1 MAGPGT
7 TPAAYDSP
15 PDGGNGGGRGIRT
28 EPMTVNIGP
37 QHPSTHGVFR
47 LRVTFDGEEILQVE
61 PIFGYLHRGTE
72 KLAEERNYT
81 QVVTLTDRL
90 DYVSSMINNQAY
102 CLAVEKLLGAEVPP
116 RGKFLR
122 TLAAELQRIAAHL
135 MGIGFIL
142 QDLGTLGTP
151 LMYCFRSRER
161 ILDLFEMLCGARV
174 TVSYMRPG
182 GVFFDA
188 PPEFWP
194 ALEQFLQDF
203 EAEYSELEQLILEN
217 EIVMVRTRGV
227 SYLPLDVAINCS
239 VSGPVLRASGL
250 AWDWRKVEPYDA
262 YDQVEFDVPTP
273 PAVAPAGGDNYDR
286 FWVRVQEI
294 RQSARIIRQCID
306 RIEPGPVRAAAPLVL
321 RPEPGAEAYGRVEAS
336 KGELAFF
343 LVSDGGISPY
353 RCKIRSPSLLNL
365 TVTEQLLVGWKLAD
379 MIVTLG
385 SVDIN
390 MGEVDR

>member
-1 MAGPGT
+1 MP
-7 TPAAYDSP
+7 
-15 PDGGNGGGRGIRT
+15 IQT

-47 LRVTFDGEEILQVE
+47 LRVTFDGEDILEVE

-81 QVVTLTDRL
+81 QIVTLTDRL

-102 CLAVEKLLGAEVPP
+102 CLAVEDLIGGEVPQ
-116 RGKFLR
+116 RAKYLR
-122 TLAAELQRIAAHL
+122 TLTAELQRVASHL
-135 MGIGFIL
+135 MGIGFFL

-151 LMYCFRSRER
+151 LMYAFRLRER
-161 ILDLFEMLCGARV
+161 ILDLFEMLCGARI

-188 PPEFWP
+188 PDDFWP
-194 ALEQFLQDF
+194 ALDQFLKDF
-203 EAEYSELEQLILEN
+203 DIEYKELEQLILEN

-227 SYLPLDVAINCS
+227 SLLPLELAINNS
-239 VSGPVLRASGL
+239 VSGPSLRASGSD
-250 AWDWRKVEPYDA
+250 WDWRKMAPYDA
-262 YDQVEFDVPTP
+262 YDRMEFDIPT
-273 PAVAPAGGDNYDR
+273 ATGGDNYDR
-286 FWVRVQEI
+286 FWVRIQEI
-294 RQSARIIRQCID
+294 HQSIRMVRQCIQQ
-306 RIEPGPVRAAAPLVL
+306 IEPGPIRADVPLVL

-336 KGELAFF
+336 KGELAFY

-353 RCKIRSPSLLNL
+353 RCKVRSPSLTNL
-365 TVTEQLLVGWKLAD
+365 TTIAHLLVGWKLAD

-385 SVDIN
+385 SLDIN
-390 MGEVDR
+390 LGEVDR

>member
-1 MAGPGT
+1 MP
-7 TPAAYDSP
+7 
-15 PDGGNGGGRGIRT
+15 IQT

-47 LRVTFDGEEILQVE
+47 LRVTFDGEDILEVE

-81 QVVTLTDRL
+81 QIVTLTDRL

-102 CLAVEKLLGAEVPP
+102 CLAVEELIGVEVPQ
-116 RGKFLR
+116 RAKYLR
-122 TLAAELQRIAAHL
+122 TLTAELQRVASHL
-135 MGIGFIL
+135 MGIGFFL

-151 LMYCFRSRER
+151 LMYAFRLRER
-161 ILDLFEMLCGARV
+161 ILDLFEMLCGARI

-188 PPEFWP
+188 PDDFWP
-194 ALEQFLQDF
+194 ALDQFLKDF
-203 EAEYSELEQLILEN
+203 DTEYKELEQLILEN

-227 SYLPLDVAINCS
+227 SLLPLELAINNS
-239 VSGPVLRASGL
+239 VSGPSLRASGSD
-250 AWDWRKVEPYDA
+250 WDWRKMAPYDA
-262 YDQVEFDVPTP
+262 YDRMEFDIPIAT
-273 PAVAPAGGDNYDR
+273 GGDNYDR
-286 FWVRVQEI
+286 FWVRIQEI
-294 RQSARIIRQCID
+294 HQSIRMVRQCIQQ
-306 RIEPGPVRAAAPLVL
+306 IEPGPIGADVPLVL

-336 KGELAFF
+336 KGELAFY

-353 RCKIRSPSLLNL
+353 RCKVRSPSLMNL
-365 TVTEQLLVGWKLAD
+365 TTIEHLLVGWKLAD

-385 SVDIN
+385 SLDIN
-390 MGEVDR
+390 LGEVDR